1 MNHIDA
7 NNRYFRKSAKNYD
20 RNTRIIASF
29 REKLFRIAEPQQG
42 DKILDIATGTGAVA
56 LTFAGNGFETT
67 GIDLSEDML
76 AEAAKKK
83 QQLPVTFLQADAMQL
98 PFGSHTFHIV
108 TVSFALHDMPSD
120 IRKRALKEMY
130 RVLKPDGRLVIM
142 DYAKPKNIIWR
153 KIATA
158 IINLYE
164 ELSYKQ
170 FLEIDLYSFLKRE
183 GFHIAYQEHLLCGA
197 AGLWVCTKNHS
208 G

>member
-1 MNHIDA
+1 VNYIDD
-7 NNRYFRKSAKNYD
+7 NNNYFRKSAKYYD

-29 REKLFRIAEPQQG
+29 REKLFLVAEPQQG
-42 DKILDIATGTGAVA
+42 EKILDVATGTGAVA
-56 LTFAGNGFETT
+56 LTFAKHDFETT

-83 QQLPVTFLQADAMQL
+83 QQLPVTFLKADASRL
-98 PFGSHTFHIV
+98 PFGNQSFDIV
-108 TVSFALHDMPSD
+108 TVSFALHDMPLD
-120 IRKRALKEMY
+120 VRKQAVKEMY
-130 RVLKPDGRLVIM
+130 RVLKADGRLVIM

-170 FLEIDLYSFLKRE
+170 FLETDLYSFLKQER
-183 GFHIAYQEHLLCGA
+183 FHISYEERLLCGA
-197 AGLWVCTKNHS
+197 AGLWVCTKHHS